1 MKEIR
6 DTFIALQ
13 DWRATAKRILGKD
26 ITFDW
31 GFQKAPLGQYM
42 WQGNKPNKEDMHGFY
57 TASLPGGTG
66 AYDFSKSESSPEEVE
81 TFPADIE
88 EIAGYMRDVAAPAM
102 ESMATDKY
110 GKPTSRGGYLADVFS
125 DVVG

>member
-1 MKEIR
+1 MKFE
-6 DTFIALQ
+6 TQAIAMENMLAAYQ
-13 DWRATAKRILGKD
+13 ILD
-26 ITFDW
+26 
-31 GFQKAPLGQYM
+31 
-42 WQGNKPNKEDMHGFY
+42 KPNKEDMHGFY